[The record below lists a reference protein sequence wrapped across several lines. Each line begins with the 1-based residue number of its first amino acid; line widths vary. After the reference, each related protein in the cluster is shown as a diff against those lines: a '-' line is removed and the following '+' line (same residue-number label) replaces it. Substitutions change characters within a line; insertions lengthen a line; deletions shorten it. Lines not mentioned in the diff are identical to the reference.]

1 MSMRHAQLL
10 VIGSSLLVAGTA
22 AADKFGGFSGVDRPY
37 LVNQD
42 RVCTPLKVAEGAAS
56 GTPTCTQAAADVVA
70 RLSIK
75 DPIPQAGTKGMF
87 VATAAGRTLTVSLK
101 ATGTPVVTWTAAD
114 PIGKVTEVYTSQY
127 LDRVAVAY
135 TTRRLGKDVTDVIG
149 FDLGQGAALQRSVP
163 ADSSGKAPGGKDP
176 TGKPPPGEDPDHKI
190 LTGPDPSKDPT
201 GKDPTAKD
209 PTAAAT
215 APAPPADP
223 KVTAAVAA
231 ARKAPAGAKAL
242 AAWKAVLTLDGT
254 HPEALFRVAA
264 AQIAA
269 KQPADALTTLGVL
282 GGAARADA
290 IEWLIEARFDPAF
303 ASLRSDAKFRAAV
316 GLDRKPTSVYERMMG
331 FGGQWEQSSTACDRP
346 EIRFSAL
353 RDRTFKLRV
362 KTACQGSVYDT
373 PFKGT
378 WRIEGA
384 RIVLTFPNKGKAT
397 TAADETACVFEA
409 VGDEEGLK
417 CTIGRDLEFTALP
430 ARR

>member
-1 MSMRHAQLL
+1 MRHARLL
-10 VIGSSLLVAGTA
+10 VLGGSLLVARTA

-42 RVCTPLKVAEGAAS
+42 RVCTPIKVVNGAAA
-56 GTPTCTQAAADVVA
+56 GTPACTQAAADVVA

-75 DPIPQAGTKGMF
+75 DPIPQAGLKATF
-87 VATAAGRTLTVSLK
+87 TATASGRTLTVALK
-101 ATGTPVVTWTAAD
+101 VTGTPVVTWSAAD
-114 PIGKVTEVYTSQY
+114 PIGKIAEVYTSQY

-135 TTRRLGKDVTDVIG
+135 TTRRLGKEVTDVIG
-149 FDLGQGAALQRSVP
+149 FDLGQGAALQQSVP
-163 ADSSGKAPGGKDP
+163 ADPKGKDP
-176 TGKPPPGEDPDHKI
+176 TGKAPAGPDSSGKDPTDPDVDHKI
-190 LTGPDPSKDPT
+190 MTGRDPSKDPS
-201 GKDPTAKD
+201 GKDPTA
-209 PTAAAT
+209 TAT

-223 KVTAAVAA
+223 KVTAAVTA

-254 HPEALFRVAA
+254 HAEALFRVAV
-264 AQIAA
+264 AQVAA
-269 KQPADALTTLGVL
+269 KQTADALATLGVL
-282 GGAARADA
+282 GGGTRPDA
-290 IEWLIEARFDPAF
+290 LEWLIEARFEPAF

-316 GLDRKPTSVYERMMG
+316 GLDRKPTAMYERMMG
-331 FGGQWEQSSTACDRP
+331 FGGQWEQSGTACDRP

-384 RIVLTFPNKGKAT
+384 RIVLTLPNKGKAI
-397 TAADETACVFEA
+397 TAADETACGFEA